1 MDALE
6 ALRRDPRAAGVFV
19 DFDGTLSPIV
29 ETAADARPLPGAAE
43 VLVRLSESLGRVA
56 VVSGRP
62 VAYLEAHLPEAVE
75 LHGLY
80 GLEARIDGERRTRA
94 DADRWRAVVDDVAAL
109 AVASVASE
117 GVDVEHKGLSL
128 TLHFRRVP
136 EAEDAAVDWARA
148 AAART
153 SLHLRAAKMSLELH
167 PPVAVDKGTVIEE
180 RSDGLAAVA
189 YIGDDLGDL
198 PAFEAL
204 DRLAERGVAA
214 VKVAVRTP
222 DVSEALLAQAH
233 HLVDGPDGVLA
244 LLRSL
249 L

>member
-1 MDALE
+1 MDALD
-6 ALRRDPRAAGVFV
+6 ALRRDPAAAGVFV

-29 ETAADARPLPGAAE
+29 RSAADARPLPGAGDVLQRLTE
-43 VLVRLSESLGRVA
+43 VLGRVA

-62 VAYLEAHLPEAVE
+62 VSYLAEHLPDSVE

-80 GLEARIDGERRTRA
+80 GLEFRIDGEVRARA
-94 DADRWRAVVDDVAAL
+94 DSDRWRPVVDEVAAD
-109 AVASVASE
+109 AEATVASA

-136 EAEDAAVDWARA
+136 AAEDAAVEWARA

-153 SLHLRAAKMSLELH
+153 DLHLRAAKMSLELH
-167 PPVAVDKGTVIEE
+167 PPVAVDKGTVVEE
-180 RSDGLAAVA
+180 RSDGLQAVA

-198 PAFEAL
+198 PAFDAL
-204 DRLAERGVAA
+204 DRLAERGVDA

-222 DVSEALLAQAH
+222 DVSEALTQRAH
-233 HLVDGPDGVLA
+233 LLVDGPEGALA

-249 L
+249 V

>member
-6 ALRRDPRAAGVFV
+6 ALRRDPATAGVFV

-29 ETAADARPLPGAAE
+29 ASAGDARPLPGAADVLLHLTE
-43 VLVRLSESLGRVA
+43 VLGRVA
-56 VVSGRP
+56 VISGRP
-62 VAYLEAHLPEAVE
+62 LSYLTAHLPEGIE

-80 GLEARIDGERRTRA
+80 GLESRIDGQVGTRSG
-94 DADRWRAVVDDVAAL
+94 ADRWRPVVDATAAEAEAAL
-109 AVASVASE
+109 GPD

-136 EAEDAAVDWARA
+136 DAEDAAVEWARA

-153 SLHLRAAKMSLELH
+153 DLHLRAAKMSLELH
-167 PPVAVDKGTVIEE
+167 PPVDVDKGTVVEE
-180 RSDGLAAVA
+180 RSEGLASVA

-198 PAFEAL
+198 AAFEAL
-204 DRLAERGVAA
+204 DRLAERGFAT

-222 DVSEALLAQAH
+222 DVSEALTQQAH
-233 HLVDGPDGVLA
+233 LLVDGPEGVLA

-249 L
+249 